1 MELYD
6 VILTVSIIAAY
17 VLFGTGCAFLGYQ
30 KGTKK
35 GEMVG
40 YARGAGFV
48 CDEIRRIIKEP
59 DPLVETVAW
68 IPAEERSPKK
78 AGRYI
83 VHIKDFAYATD
94 LHYDERNGFYD
105 EYDDGERVYYSVV
118 HWAEFPEIPDGS
130 EGAEERAD
138 KSPPPSQ

>member
-68 IPAEERSPKK
+68 IPTEERPPKK
-78 AGRYI
+78 AGGYI

-94 LHYDERNGFYD
+94 LYYDERDGFYD

-118 HWAEFPEIPDGS
+118 HWAEFPELP
-130 EGAEERAD
+130 EGEVQKEVA
-138 KSPPPSQ
+138 K